1 MLLIFVFCFGMF
13 CFVLF
18 CFVLFCFVLF
28 CFVLF
33 CFVLFCFVLF
43 LCFFL
48 LDLDCHEQGWYL
60 HRTTTGDQNKKSSEE
75 YFKYQ
80 NYLYLIVTTIPVKVI
95 VIRNTKLFCTFF
107 NVLEVFYKH
116 HIYVLFFSFV
126 LFFFVLFCFVLFCF
140 VLFCFVLFC
149 FVLFCFVLS
158 LFRLLFFFSSSLPSH
173 SPPYCLL
180 S

>member
-1 MLLIFVFCFGMF
+1 M
-13 CFVLF
+13 
-18 CFVLFCFVLF
+18 
-28 CFVLF
+28 
-33 CFVLFCFVLF
+33 
-43 LCFFL
+43 FFL

-116 HIYVLFFSFV
+116 HIYVLFFSVMCTDMGVDAQDRNFID
-126 LFFFVLFCFVLFCF
+126 L
-140 VLFCFVLFC
+140 
-149 FVLFCFVLS
+149 
-158 LFRLLFFFSSSLPSH
+158 RLVIQFLRGEVK
-173 SPPYCLL
+173 
-180 S
+180 